1 MSEQLEEA
9 LIKISAQMEAIEQ
22 KFEEKT
28 KTLSEHP
35 SQNGG
40 WKRLESSLE
49 RIEAQVTAIDISLN
63 DPNTGAIAKL
73 NDQIAWRGRVDP
85 ILDSNRKQDERLLK
99 LEMQVSLYNKITWAL
114 ALGTIG
120 LLAKSLMS
128 LIITTP

>member
-1 MSEQLEEA
+1 
-9 LIKISAQMEAIEQ
+9 MEAIEQ

>member
-9 LIKISAQMEAIEQ
+9 LTKISSQMEAIEQ

>member
-9 LIKISAQMEAIEQ
+9 LTKISAQMEAIEQ